1 MSPEASRFYGIVV
14 YFNANDHPPPHLH
27 ARHGEHR
34 ISVDIR
40 TMDVIQGDFPRS
52 SLRILRDW
60 MQANHDILQQAW
72 DLARKGVFVRIP
84 PHRR

>member
-1 MSPEASRFYGIVV
+1 MSPESSRFYGIVV

-34 ISVDIR
+34 ASVDIR
-40 TMDVIQGDFPRS
+40 TLEVIKGHLPRS
-52 SLRILRDW
+52 SLKILRYW
-60 MQANHDILQQAW
+60 MRDNYDVIQQAW
-72 DLARKGVFVRIP
+72 DLARQGVFVTIP